1 MIAWLCGAAS
11 SLALMQTSGFSMT
24 LATPAAL
31 LISAMAY
38 ALLRRYGTNY
48 EAKSAR

>member
-11 SLALMQTSGFSMT
+11 SLTLMQTSGFSMT

-31 LISAMAY
+31 LISAVAY
-38 ALLRRYGTNY
+38 ALLRRYGT
-48 EAKSAR
+48 RFM